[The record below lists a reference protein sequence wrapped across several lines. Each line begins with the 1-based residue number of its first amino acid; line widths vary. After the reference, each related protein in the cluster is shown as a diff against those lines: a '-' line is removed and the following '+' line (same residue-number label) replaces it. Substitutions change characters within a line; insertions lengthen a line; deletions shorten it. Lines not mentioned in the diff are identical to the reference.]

1 MSLHLKSRH
10 VCGKSSAHHY
20 IQRADYLRFNFNAF
34 AVGKYSML
42 AHLESKTGKYSIR
55 RLHNAALG
63 LLELVDPDVYTKL
76 VSAH

>member
-10 VCGKSSAHHY
+10 VCGKSSAHRY
-20 IQRADYLRFNFNAF
+20 IQRGVYLRFNVNAF

-42 AHLESKTGKYSIR
+42 AHLESRTGKYSIR

-63 LLELVDPDVYTKL
+63 LLEIFDPNVYTKS